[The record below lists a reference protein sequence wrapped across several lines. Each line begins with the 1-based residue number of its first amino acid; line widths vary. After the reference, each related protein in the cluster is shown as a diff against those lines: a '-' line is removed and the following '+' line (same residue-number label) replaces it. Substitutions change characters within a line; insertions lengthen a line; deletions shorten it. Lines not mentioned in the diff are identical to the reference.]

1 MISIEKPDYH
11 GARCNVCGSD
21 HDVKMI
27 RFTNDNTNQGI
38 IVSVCRECRYK
49 LLEEIDFK

>member
-27 RFTNDNTNQGI
+27 RFANDNTNQGI
-38 IVSVCRECRYK
+38 IVTVCRECRYK